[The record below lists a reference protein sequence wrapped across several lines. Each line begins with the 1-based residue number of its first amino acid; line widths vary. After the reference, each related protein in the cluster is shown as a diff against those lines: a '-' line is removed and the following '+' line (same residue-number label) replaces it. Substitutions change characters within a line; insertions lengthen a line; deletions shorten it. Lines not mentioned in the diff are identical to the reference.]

1 MTYLKQ
7 FFKHN
12 LVIYLAHPEPSE
24 YLLYDVCSSIK
35 LGECKGSLL
44 SLLVDKLLLIAL
56 GDECDFLFLF
66 DNLAIGFHYFQI
78 FQLLSIRITF

>member
-12 LVIYLAHPEPSE
+12 LVIYLAHSVPSKN
-24 YLLYDVCSSIK
+24 LLYDVCGSIK

-44 SLLVDKLLLIAL
+44 SLLVDQLLLIAL
-56 GDECDFLFLF
+56 GDEYDFLFLF
-66 DNLAIGFHYFQI
+66 DNLVIGFHYFQI
-78 FQLLSIRITF
+78 FQ